1 MIIRESRIEELRDAV
16 FSSVE
21 IELLESL
28 PICNKENE
36 ILFYY
41 NTAEKGGYCFLDE
54 VYHIFYINSFSGEAV
69 EVDVSEIIPDDLKEE
84 VEFSLIPYELDEDD
98 SDELEDEY
106 EELYEW
112 FVELDFKE
120 DINDE
125 ERKKLR
131 RFKEVFDLL
140 VPDSMLKD
148 IYMSLG
154 FEMFNYFEDCLAE

>member
-1 MIIRESRIEELRDAV
+1 M
-16 FSSVE
+16 
-21 IELLESL
+21 
-28 PICNKENE
+28 
-36 ILFYY
+36 
-41 NTAEKGGYCFLDE
+41 
-54 VYHIFYINSFSGEAV
+54 